1 MDIRQLN
8 CFIAVAEHLSF
19 TKAANALFLTQSA
32 VSHQISSLERNLGTK
47 VFRRDTHSVQL
58 TQAGK
63 LLFDTVSRMLKE
75 YNGVVDRIR
84 NIEAGVS
91 GEITVGFFGAIEKT
105 LLPKYLPSF
114 WNENP
119 EAMVH
124 LKRYNLVEL
133 MQALAERELD
143 IGFTISV
150 AFGSNPAYHT
160 HTLFEGRA
168 SVVMPVDHPLAER
181 ESLRFEDLRDVR
193 MVAEG
198 ARNSRPAL
206 ESLEAT
212 FAKRGFMPHI
222 VQWANDVE
230 TVLMLVESGAGV
242 AILSHHMVDFYPRYR
257 VKCVDL
263 TDEDAAVQDIVVW
276 RKDTDNPLVPRF
288 LTALGV
294 PDLI

>member
-32 VSHQISSLERNLGTK
+32 VSHQISALERQLGAK
-47 VFRRDTHSVQL
+47 LFRRDTHSVQL
-58 TQAGK
+58 TQAGR
-63 LLFDTVSRMLKE
+63 LLFDTAARLVKE

-84 NIEAGVS
+84 NIGAGIA
-91 GEITVGFFGAIEKT
+91 GEVTVGFFGAIEKT
-105 LLPKYLPSF
+105 LLPRYLPRF

-124 LKRYNLVEL
+124 LRRYNLVEL
-133 MQALAERELD
+133 MQAMAERELD

-150 AFGSNPAYHT
+150 AFTPNPAYHT

-168 SVVMPVDHPLAER
+168 SVVMPVDHPLASR
-181 ESLRFEDLRDVR
+181 TTLRFEDLRNVR

-198 ARNSRPAL
+198 ARSSKPAL
-206 ESLEAT
+206 EGLEAT
-212 FAKRGFMPHI
+212 FAKRGFSPHI

-242 AILSHHMVDFYPRYR
+242 AVLSHHMVDFYPSYR
-257 VKCVDL
+257 VKCIDL
-263 TDEDAAVQDIVVW
+263 EDEDAAVQDLVVW
-276 RKDTDNPLVPRF
+276 RKDNDNPLVPRF
-288 LTALGV
+288 LAALEV
-294 PDLI
+294 PGIG